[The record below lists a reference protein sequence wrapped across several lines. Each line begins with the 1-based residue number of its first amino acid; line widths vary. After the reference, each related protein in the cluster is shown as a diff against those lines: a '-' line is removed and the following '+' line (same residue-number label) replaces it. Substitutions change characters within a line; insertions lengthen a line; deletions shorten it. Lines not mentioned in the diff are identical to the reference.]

1 MYKTLY
7 QSKLNTC
14 TPFKKLSQSKSN
26 TVIRSFIMTNIT
38 TAITEIKTKVS
49 LQEWQQRIL
58 DCRNSG
64 MSVKAWCHANG
75 ISTGSYYFHLRKIRE
90 SVLEENQI
98 IPLEPPKPV
107 SSTGIRIESAGITVT
122 LPETVSTEQLAAV
135 LSALKSC

>member
-1 MYKTLY
+1 
-7 QSKLNTC
+7 
-14 TPFKKLSQSKSN
+14 
-26 TVIRSFIMTNIT
+26 MTNLT
-38 TAITEIKTKVS
+38 TAITEIKSKVS

-58 DCRNSG
+58 DCQSSG
-64 MSVKAWCHANG
+64 MSVKAWCQQNG

-107 SSTGIRIESAGITVT
+107 SSSGIRIESDSITIT
-122 LPETVSTEQLAAV
+122 LPETVSPEQLTAV

>member
-1 MYKTLY
+1 M
-7 QSKLNTC
+7 S
-14 TPFKKLSQSKSN
+14 
-26 TVIRSFIMTNIT
+26 NIT
-38 TAITEIKTKVS
+38 TAITEIKSKVS

-58 DCRNSG
+58 DCQNSG
-64 MSVKAWCHANG
+64 MSVKAWCQQNG

-107 SSTGIRIESAGITVT
+107 SSTGIRIESAGITIT
-122 LPETVSTEQLAAV
+122 LPENTAPEQLVAV

>member
-1 MYKTLY
+1 
-7 QSKLNTC
+7 
-14 TPFKKLSQSKSN
+14 
-26 TVIRSFIMTNIT
+26 MTNLT
-38 TAITEIKTKVS
+38 TAITEIKSKVS

-58 DCRNSG
+58 DCQSSG
-64 MSVKAWCHANG
+64 MSVKAWCQQNG

-107 SSTGIRIESAGITVT
+107 SSTGIRIESAGITIT
-122 LPETVSTEQLAAV
+122 LPETVTPEQLAAV

>member
-1 MYKTLY
+1 
-7 QSKLNTC
+7 
-14 TPFKKLSQSKSN
+14 
-26 TVIRSFIMTNIT
+26 MTNLT
-38 TAITEIKTKVS
+38 TAITEIKSKVS

-58 DCRNSG
+58 DCQNSG
-64 MSVKAWCHANG
+64 MSVKAWCQQNG

-107 SSTGIRIESAGITVT
+107 SSTGIRIESDSITIT
-122 LPETVSTEQLAAV
+122 LPETVSPEQLTAV

>member
-1 MYKTLY
+1 
-7 QSKLNTC
+7 
-14 TPFKKLSQSKSN
+14 
-26 TVIRSFIMTNIT
+26 MTNLT
-38 TAITEIKTKVS
+38 TAITEIKSKVS

-58 DCRNSG
+58 DCQSSG
-64 MSVKAWCHANG
+64 MSVKAWCQQNG

-107 SSTGIRIESAGITVT
+107 SSTGIRIESDSITIT
-122 LPETVSTEQLAAV
+122 LPETVSPEQLTAV

>member
-1 MYKTLY
+1 M
-7 QSKLNTC
+7 S
-14 TPFKKLSQSKSN
+14 
-26 TVIRSFIMTNIT
+26 NIT
-38 TAITEIKTKVS
+38 TAITEIKSKVS

-58 DCRNSG
+58 DCQSSG
-64 MSVKAWCHANG
+64 MRVKAWCQQNG

-107 SSTGIRIESAGITVT
+107 SSTGIRIESDSITIT
-122 LPETVSTEQLAAV
+122 LPETVSPEQLTAV

>member
-1 MYKTLY
+1 
-7 QSKLNTC
+7 
-14 TPFKKLSQSKSN
+14 
-26 TVIRSFIMTNIT
+26 MTNLT
-38 TAITEIKTKVS
+38 TAITKIKSKVS

-58 DCRNSG
+58 DCQNSG
-64 MSVKAWCHANG
+64 MSAKAWCQIHG

-107 SSTGIRIESAGITVT
+107 SSTGIRIESDSITIT
-122 LPETVSTEQLAAV
+122 LPETVSPEQLTAV

>member
-1 MYKTLY
+1 M
-7 QSKLNTC
+7 S
-14 TPFKKLSQSKSN
+14 
-26 TVIRSFIMTNIT
+26 NIT
-38 TAITEIKTKVS
+38 TANTEIKSKVS

-58 DCRNSG
+58 DCQSSG
-64 MSVKAWCHANG
+64 MSVKAWCQQNG

-107 SSTGIRIESAGITVT
+107 SSSGIRIESAGITIT
-122 LPETVSTEQLAAV
+122 LPENTAPEQLAAV

>member
-1 MYKTLY
+1 
-7 QSKLNTC
+7 
-14 TPFKKLSQSKSN
+14 
-26 TVIRSFIMTNIT
+26 MTNLT
-38 TAITEIKTKVS
+38 TAIIEIKTRVS

-58 DCRNSG
+58 DCQNSG

-107 SSTGIRIESAGITVT
+107 SSTGIRRESDRITIT
-122 LPETVSTEQLAAV
+122 LPENATPELLTAV
-135 LSALKSC
+135 LTALKSC

>member
-1 MYKTLY
+1 
-7 QSKLNTC
+7 
-14 TPFKKLSQSKSN
+14 
-26 TVIRSFIMTNIT
+26 MTNLT
-38 TAITEIKTKVS
+38 TAITEIKSKVS
-49 LQEWQQRIL
+49 LQEWQQRVL

-64 MSVKAWCHANG
+64 MSVKAWCQQNG

-107 SSTGIRIESAGITVT
+107 SSSGIRIESAGITIT
-122 LPETVSTEQLAAV
+122 LPETISAEQLAAV